1 MTLFTLS
8 MKSPVGPLRLIA
20 TERALTAIYLPNH
33 RGAPEL
39 EARPSKDLPVLVAT
53 QRQLE
58 EYFAGER
65 HAFELPLEPSGTAF
79 QQTVWK
85 GLREIPP
92 GTTWTYAALAR
103 HIGHEGSARAVGAA
117 NAKNPL
123 SIVVPC
129 HRVVGSNGTLT
140 GYAGGLPAKQWLL
153 EHEVAH
159 GPRLSAR

>member
-20 TERALTAIYLPNH
+20 TERALAAIYLPNH

-39 EARPSKDLPVLVAT
+39 EARASKDHPVLLAT
-53 QRQLE
+53 RRQLE

-65 HAFELPLEPSGTAF
+65 HTFELPLEPSGTPF

-92 GTTWTYAALAR
+92 GVTWSYAALAR
-103 HIGHEGSARAVGAA
+103 HIGHEGSARAVGSA
-117 NAKNPL
+117 NARNPI

-129 HRVVGSNGTLT
+129 HRVVGSNGRLT

-153 EHEVAH
+153 EHEQAH
-159 GPRLSAR
+159 SARRSAS